1 MGVLL
6 RQRELVFDLR
16 ILICFLK
23 AGILGEVSGE
33 DLNRIFIS
41 FMLMRQNEI
50 YPSQPPTSSVWGLMG
65 TKGTNWV
72 FVIYLPE

>member
-33 DLNRIFIS
+33 NINTIFIS

-50 YPSQPPTSSVWGLMG
+50 YSPDLSVPGCG
-65 TKGTNWV
+65 GHKRH
-72 FVIYLPE
+72 